1 MEYQV
6 PEAVIALKQG
16 FGRLIRSLQDRGVL
30 MLLDPR
36 VRTARYGKAFLDSL
50 PPYRMT
56 QDIGEVERFFTQ
68 KPVGDT
74 KS

>member
-1 MEYQV
+1 
-6 PEAVIALKQG
+6 
-16 FGRLIRSLQDRGVL
+16 

-56 QDIGEVERFFTQ
+56 QDIAEVERFFTEQ
-68 KPVGDT
+68 PVVENVKPVGDT
-74 KS
+74 GKV